1 MVAVCEGFQTY
12 FLKGGVEMRSGVLTL
27 SQCGRD
33 ISDVIN
39 RVRGAFGGIP
49 MKAVSDLPE
58 IKAAEATVER
68 AARLVMRGVEG
79 LDVWRGALIVYESTW
94 MSALKDL
101 RASGKWAA

>member
-1 MVAVCEGFQTY
+1 MVAYCGMFQTY
-12 FLKGGVEMRSGVLTL
+12 FLKGGVHMSSGMLTL
-27 SQCGRD
+27 SQCSRD
-33 ISDVIN
+33 ISEVIN

-49 MKAVSDLPE
+49 MKAVADLPE
-58 IKAAEATVER
+58 IKAAESTVNR
-68 AARLVMRGVEG
+68 ASRLVIRGVEG